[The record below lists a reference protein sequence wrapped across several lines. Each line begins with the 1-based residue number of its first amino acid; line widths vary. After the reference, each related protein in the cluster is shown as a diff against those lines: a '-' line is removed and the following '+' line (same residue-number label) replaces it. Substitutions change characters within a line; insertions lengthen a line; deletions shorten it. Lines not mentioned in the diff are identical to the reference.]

1 MKKIIMMI
9 CLTFMAI
16 LMLCAC
22 GQKKNEFSLDN
33 VVSIDFCD
41 KLSDDRATL
50 SDEDAKRVIGFLRQ
64 AEDEVNDLSEEETDL
79 HLGYYELKMKDGS
92 VVTAGNTIIFM
103 MLGDKYYAA
112 DGNAL
117 YDFFEFDFE
126 MYAKYGLDRYVEA
139 TTSDNASVTE
149 NLNFANIYSD
159 EEFEE
164 VVGDVDRIEWLD
176 LASANSGERS
186 VYPYKVHY
194 MSSEDFSKLLGQDN
208 EIKEIADT
216 DYNWTVPVN
225 SNEVTVM
232 KTDGKW
238 QVVGTSTVSDISDV
252 IDVKMFKHL
261 YADHYEDMNMV
272 CVNVVDYHTPFI
284 LYTLDGKAYVIS
296 YSLRPDFTGLK
307 NGKSYS
313 LKEAQKIL
321 KANFSD
327 EGKKISLK
335 GNTFETF
342 DINLWDYIDEDFS
355 FDPEDDR
362 LYAKPIIYL
371 YPQEKTE
378 ISVRLGKPENLTSSY
393 PIYND
398 GWDVIAYPDGALID
412 KATGRQLYALYWEGI
427 DGAEVNMKEGFI
439 VKGADTVAFLE
450 EKLSVLGLTE
460 TEAEEFVIYW
470 LPKLQENKY
479 NFIRF
484 APIEEINKI
493 MPLDFSVAPDTL
505 IRVLMQY
512 KPLDHP
518 IAVREQKLMFI
529 DRVGFTAVEWGGT
542 EIR

>member
-1 MKKIIMMI
+1 MKKIIVTMI
-9 CLTFMAI
+9 SFAFATILTMS
-16 LMLCAC
+16 AC
-22 GQKKNEFSLDN
+22 SQKSEEVSFDN
-33 VVSIDFCD
+33 IVSIDFCD

-50 SDEDAKRVIGFLRQ
+50 SDEDAERLIDFLRQ
-64 AEDEVNDLSEEETDL
+64 TEDEVSDLSTEETEL

-92 VVTAGNTIIFM
+92 VVTAGNTITFM
-103 MLGDKYYAA
+103 IIGDKYYTA
-112 DGNAL
+112 DGNSL

-139 TTSDNASVTE
+139 TTSDNVSVTE
-149 NLNFANIYSD
+149 NPNFSNIYSD

-186 VYPYKVHY
+186 VYPYKMHD
-194 MSSEDFSKLLGQDN
+194 MSSEDFSELHGKDS

-232 KTDGKW
+232 KVDGKW
-238 QVVGTSTVSDISDV
+238 QIVGTGTIPDISDIV
-252 IDVKMFKHL
+252 DVKMFKCL
-261 YADHYEDMNMV
+261 YADHYENMNMV
-272 CVNVVDYHTPFI
+272 CVNVIDYHTSFI
-284 LYTLDGKAYVIS
+284 LYTLNGKEYVIP
-296 YSLRPDFTGLK
+296 YSSRPDFTGLK
-307 NGKSYS
+307 NGKSYP
-313 LKEAQKIL
+313 LKDAQEI
-321 KANFSD
+321 
-327 EGKKISLK
+327 LK
-335 GNTFETF
+335 GN
-342 DINLWDYIDEDFS
+342 FS
-355 FDPEDDR
+355 YDTTDADGEY

-371 YPQEKTE
+371 YPQEKIE
-378 ISVRLGKPENLTSSY
+378 LSVRLGKPENVTISY

-412 KATGRQLYALYWEGI
+412 KATGRQFYALYWEGI
-427 DGAEVNMKEGFI
+427 GDAEVDMNEGFI
-439 VKGADTVAFLE
+439 VKGTDTADFLE

-460 TEAEEFVIYW
+460 IEAEEFIIYW
-470 LPKLQENKY
+470 LPKLQENRY

-484 APIEEINKI
+484 VPIEEINKI
-493 MPLDFSVAPDTL
+493 MPLDFSVTPDTL

-518 IAVREQKLMFI
+518 ITVREQKLMPI
-529 DRVGFTAVEWGGT
+529 ARAGFTAVEWGGT

>member
-1 MKKIIMMI
+1 MKKIVMMMI
-9 CLTFMAI
+9 CLTFAVV
-16 LMLCAC
+16 LTLSAC
-22 GQKKNEFSLDN
+22 GRKTDEFSLDN
-33 VVSIDFCD
+33 VVSVDFCD

-50 SDEDAKRVIGFLRQ
+50 SDEDAERVIGFLSQ
-64 AEDEVNDLSEEETDL
+64 AEDEVNDLSEDETDL

-103 MLGDKYYAA
+103 MIGDKYYTA
-112 DGNAL
+112 DGNTL

-126 MYAKYGLDRYVEA
+126 MYVKYGLDRYVEA

-149 NLNFANIYSD
+149 NSNFANIYSD

-194 MSSEDFSKLLGQDN
+194 MSSEDFSELLGQGN
-208 EIKEIADT
+208 EVKEIADT
-216 DYNWTVPVN
+216 DYKWTVPVN
-225 SNEVTVM
+225 SNEVTVA
-232 KTDGKW
+232 KTGGKW
-238 QVVGTSTVSDISDV
+238 EVVGSGTISDISDI
-252 IDVKMFKHL
+252 IDVKSFKHQ
-261 YADHYEDMNMV
+261 YADRYEDMNMV

-284 LYTLDGKAYVIS
+284 LYTLNGKGYVIP
-296 YSLRPDFTGLK
+296 YSSRPDFTGLK

-321 KANFSD
+321 KMNFSD
-327 EGKKISLK
+327 DSAGISSRGNPSETIKIQ
-335 GNTFETF
+335 
-342 DINLWDYIDEDFS
+342 DYIDEDFS
-355 FDPEDDR
+355 FEPEDDR
-362 LYAKPIIYL
+362 LDAKPIIYL
-371 YPQEKTE
+371 YPKEKTE
-378 ISVRLGKPENLTSSY
+378 ISVKLGTPEKITSFY
-393 PIYND
+393 PEYND
-398 GWDVIAYPDGALID
+398 GWNVIAYPDGALID

-427 DGAEVNMKEGFI
+427 DDSEVDMNEGFI
-439 VKGADTVAFLE
+439 VKRADTVAFLE

-460 TEAEEFVIYW
+460 TEAEEFIIYW

-484 APIEEINKI
+484 ATIEEINKI

-512 KPLDHP
+512 KSLDQP
-518 IAVREQKLMFI
+518 ITVKEQKLMPI
-529 DRVGFTAVEWGGT
+529 ARVGFTAVEWGGT